1 MSENERLTINYKA
14 VYVATYLKCGGVF
27 NNDFTANLPR
37 NLPVKKFENR
47 LKFERIMATS
57 LWHHFLAHPVR
68 SEGSAPQLAPDL
80 SGHTLPDICPP
91 RPGYGQGFRM
101 TVRVMVRC
109 GAHASGASCPTSAP
123 DGIISRRDIAIADSC
138 RAHPVEQPPTALWD
152 RPAGPA
158 IRATWLGKG
167 QRGSGRDLPDSR
179 HRYQQQRCK
188 DVTTPVHIFGFIHVK
203 HNCWH

>member
-1 MSENERLTINYKA
+1 MSENERLRINYKA

-57 LWHHFLAHPVR
+57 LWHHFLVHPVR
-68 SEGSAPQLAPDL
+68 SEGSASQLAPDL

-91 RPGYGQGFRM
+91 RPGYGQRFRM

-123 DGIISRRDIAIADSC
+123 DGLISRRDIAIADSC
-138 RAHPVEQPPTALWD
+138 RAHHVEQPPTAL
-152 RPAGPA
+152 
-158 IRATWLGKG
+158 
-167 QRGSGRDLPDSR
+167 
-179 HRYQQQRCK
+179 
-188 DVTTPVHIFGFIHVK
+188 
-203 HNCWH
+203 